1 MMPVARHVRVRGH
14 VQGVFFRAWTKE
26 QAEQLGIHGWVRN
39 CPDGSVEA
47 HLEGEEDLVKQL
59 IERLAEGPPSAEVS
73 KIDIVEVEPEDFRR
87 FAVARSF

>member
-1 MMPVARHVRVRGH
+1 MQVARHVRVRGH

-26 QAEQLGIHGWVRN
+26 QAEELGVHGWVRN

-47 HLEGEEDLVKQL
+47 HLEGDEAEVQQL
-59 IERLAEGPPSAEVS
+59 IERLGEGPPSANVS
-73 KIDIVEVEPEDFRR
+73 KVDVEDVEPEDFHH

>member
-1 MMPVARHVRVRGH
+1 MPVARHVRVRGH

-47 HLEGEEDLVKQL
+47 HLEGEEDEVRQL
-59 IERLAEGPPSAEVS
+59 IERLGDGPPSAEVS
-73 KIDIVEVEPEDFRR
+73 EVDVEEVEPEDFHH